1 MKPMRKLLYYMAIAA
16 LLAGCASTE
25 PLNFRVTPLG
35 QEPTK
40 VKDQYVYAL
49 PQTVLRVEVTLRE
62 VRSVPGP
69 YWEYAEKYLG
79 LKEVVKTK
87 SSRQQKAIFSSVGI
101 VL

>member
-1 MKPMRKLLYYMAIAA
+1 MVIAA
-16 LLAGCASTE
+16 LLAGCAITE

-35 QEPTK
+35 QEPAK
-40 VKDQYVYAL
+40 VKEQYVYAL
-49 PQTVLRVEVTLRE
+49 QQTVLKVEVTLRE

-87 SSRQQKAIFSSVGI
+87 SSRWKIGRAHV
-101 VL
+101 